1 MISQKLIIFG
11 TWGMKPKVVISNHA
25 IYVRDEPVI
34 LKVTNLHFP
43 QNKNINFK
51 IVASSFEQDILNS
64 FWKYSVSR
72 KHEFLP
78 KFHRLSVDSLN
89 EWS

>member
-1 MISQKLIIFG
+1 
-11 TWGMKPKVVISNHA
+11 MKPKVVISNHA

-51 IVASSFEQDILNS
+51 IVASSFEQDILICLEIIAFFVKTGFYYFFS
-64 FWKYSVSR
+64 YIFTYISI
-72 KHEFLP
+72 EP
-78 KFHRLSVDSLN
+78 LN
-89 EWS
+89 ILKIE